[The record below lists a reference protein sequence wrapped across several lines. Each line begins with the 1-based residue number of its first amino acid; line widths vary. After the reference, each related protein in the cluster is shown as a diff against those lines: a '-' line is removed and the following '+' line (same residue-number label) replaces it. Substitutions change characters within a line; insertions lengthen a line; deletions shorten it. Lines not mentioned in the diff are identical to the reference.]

1 MKKLAL
7 FVVAAIVG
15 VTLGQ
20 GAYAQK
26 AYARTQAPADDSQR
40 VLRIY
45 QECAGSPPISEC
57 VAYYVVPAGYD
68 AVLESVSMYAGGL
81 GILDAEVRIIG
92 DSPASFRLPLSSNNG
107 FQSSVST
114 AYAGR
119 ITVLAGEEIRL
130 RVFGYL
136 TLANTSTNNF
146 TVAASGYLV
155 PSGSSSLAP

>member
-1 MKKLAL
+1 MRKLGL
-7 FVVAAIVG
+7 FVVAAIVE

-20 GAYAQK
+20 AAYAQK
-26 AYARTQAPADDSQR
+26 AYARTQPPAGNSQLA
-40 VLRIY
+40 LRIF
-45 QECAGSPPISEC
+45 QECAGNPPISEC

-92 DSPASFRLPLSSNNG
+92 SSPASFRLPLSSNNG
-107 FQSSVST
+107 FQSTVST

-136 TLANTSTNNF
+136 TLANTSTNDF

-155 PSGSSSLAP
+155 PSGGSGLAP